1 MANADI
7 GLHREPG
14 LADPD
19 DYGNLDVVA
28 PGQKIRREEL
38 RQRVT
43 LIPTPDKFYKR
54 GSQEKTPLHR
64 PGLFLASQPN

>member
-7 GLHREPG
+7 GLRREPG
-14 LADPD
+14 LANPD
-19 DYGNLDVVA
+19 DYGNVDLVA

-43 LIPTPDKFYKR
+43 LIPTPDKSGNRTSTSPVTAFTR
-54 GSQEKTPLHR
+54 T
-64 PGLFLASQPN
+64 

>member
-7 GLHREPG
+7 GLRREPG
-14 LADPD
+14 LANPD
-19 DYGNLDVVA
+19 DYGNVDLVA

-43 LIPTPDKFYKR
+43 LIPTPDK
-54 GSQEKTPLHR
+54 S
-64 PGLFLASQPN
+64 